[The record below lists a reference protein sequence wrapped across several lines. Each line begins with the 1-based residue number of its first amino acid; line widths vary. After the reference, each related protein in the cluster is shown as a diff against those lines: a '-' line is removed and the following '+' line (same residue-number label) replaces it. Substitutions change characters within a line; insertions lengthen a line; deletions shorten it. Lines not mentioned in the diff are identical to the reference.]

1 MDHITLKYEDKEYY
15 LLQATDIST
24 GEILGLYLA
33 PLGLSVD
40 DFVKEFQENEQDFFD
55 ENNTLGVIR
64 IFAYD
69 TLLDFYC

>member
-1 MDHITLKYEDKEYY
+1 MEDITIKFEDKEYY
-15 LLQATDIST
+15 LVQATNVNS

-55 ENNTLGVIR
+55 ENNTLGVKG

-69 TLLDFYC
+69 TLVDF